1 MRSSRTTNLILA
13 GTFGFGSLIALAA
26 PAMAETPAQDGE
38 EMVLVFAPSDP
49 EPAGPIFAPAPAPEP
64 EVADDKAPPPQP
76 EPQPDPTPDDDLEI
90 TQPTGHGDPEPEGEL
105 PKGTPEVD
113 PDPEDGFDGP
123 GDITSDPG
131 CTLTHGCP
139 DEEPTPDGHCFD
151 EAGEVVDPSECIPTD
166 DGDEPTDGDEPAD
179 SSTGADTEVLGSST
193 DRGAL
198 PRTGGG
204 LAVLALAGSALAG
217 FGAALRKVAKR

>member
-26 PAMAETPAQDGE
+26 PAMAETPAHEGE
-38 EMVLVFAPSDP
+38 EMILVFGGGDTDP
-49 EPAGPIFAPAPAPEP
+49 QSPQDLAPAPTPDP
-64 EVADDKAPPPQP
+64 EVDDDKAPPPQP
-76 EPQPDPTPDDDLEI
+76 EP
-90 TQPTGHGDPEPEGEL
+90 DPEPEGDL
-105 PKGTPEVD
+105 PIANPDEDPDPEDDLPIANPDED
-113 PDPEDGFDGP
+113 PDPEDGFGGP
-123 GDITSDPG
+123 DDITSDPG

-166 DGDEPTDGDEPAD
+166 DGDQPTDGDEPAD
-179 SSTGADTEVLGSST
+179 SSTGDDTEVLGSST

-217 FGAALRKVAKR
+217 VGAALRKVAKR